1 MNYTLIKEDIIRQ
14 LEIDIESYEAMF
26 RRSIIDKEA
35 YNTLFTE
42 LKFAAKLN
50 VLTEKEYNNY
60 ENQIIENAKRIR
72 ELYA

>member
-1 MNYTLIKEDIIRQ
+1 MNYTLIKEDITRQ
-14 LEIDIESYEAMF
+14 LEIDIESYEAML

-60 ENQIIENAKRIR
+60 ENQIIENAKAIR